1 VLSYSQDANGSPTLD
16 ILTERYEWDNVQAHV
31 GLTHRP
37 TLAPMPRSDQY
48 RGVFWN
54 GSAVDLFTQ
63 DLGSDPAAAAAT
75 FRALLA
81 ERPAAASP
89 ESRPDAQ

>member
-54 GSAVDLFTQ
+54 GSAVDLFTE
-63 DLGSDPAAAAAT
+63 DLGPDPAAAAAR

-81 ERPAAASP
+81 SVPGIP
-89 ESRPDAQ
+89 